1 MKMTQEKPPF
11 TKEQVKQLRNEMYL
25 WFSSFPKGPTIKLT
39 VLQNSMLIG
48 RIDWTRNNCAFSTL
62 VLMLSSSN
70 AGLYSINQQI
80 FAGYILAV
88 IINAIQETGSCDPI
102 VLEAFRLEL
111 TNLSGNPVWSNWSE
125 LVEFHDLYNLCVN
138 FKIINTDEV
147 EFVPSNDDGS
157 NVKKALNRKRGST
170 LVGAYKWVPSIHDL
184 ANGTLSEYLC
194 SKHRI
199 TAVVLHKDDHFS
211 IIILIDGGFFWIDGK
226 GKRVDNFKAES
237 SLRQLTIEQF
247 QKLCAAHGAFYLFE
261 EVPFVSENAQCVLLP
276 PASSAQ
282 VAQVLPPPL
291 PQPVPCAN
299 VAQALPPPP
308 PHHCASGPLV
318 HSPPPPYPC
327 AQVSHAFHPP
337 QQDSSVS
344 GPLVPSPLP
353 SSKPVIVWFE
363 ETRSPDYY
371 LYDPTENIL
380 RSITNGSIIDDI
392 SAGSY
397 QVLTKNT
404 REFITIVLKEVPNP
418 ASSRPFPQ
426 QIVLP
431 KSNQKIEMTDITIC
445 QGLWSI
451 TKESF
456 SKSGT
461 CMVALNRFTIDENVY
476 TDVELLLHL
485 NHIYKYR

>member
-1 MKMTQEKPPF
+1 
-11 TKEQVKQLRNEMYL
+11 
-25 WFSSFPKGPTIKLT
+25 
-39 VLQNSMLIG
+39 
-48 RIDWTRNNCAFSTL
+48 
-62 VLMLSSSN
+62 MLSTSN
-70 AGLYSINQQI
+70 AGLDSINQQT
-80 FAGYILAV
+80 FAGYILAI
-88 IINAIQETGSCDPI
+88 IINSIQETGSCNPI
-102 VLEAFRLEL
+102 VLEVFRLEL
-111 TNLSGNPVWSNWSE
+111 AKLSGNPVWSNWSE

-157 NVKKALNRKRGST
+157 IVKKALNRKRGST

-226 GKRVDNFKAES
+226 GKWVDNFKAES

-276 PASSAQ
+276 PAPSAKGPWVPSPPPPASSAQ
-282 VAQVLPPPL
+282 VSQAFPPLPPP
-291 PQPVPCAN
+291 Q
-299 VAQALPPPP
+299 
-308 PHHCASGPLV
+308 V
-318 HSPPPPYPC
+318 HC

-344 GPLVPSPLP
+344 GPLVLSPLP
-353 SSKPVIVWFE
+353 PSQEVIVWVE
-363 ETRSPDYY
+363 QANNYPNYY
-371 LYDPTENIL
+371 IYDPTKNIL
-380 RSITNGSIIDDI
+380 RSTTNGSIIDDI

-404 REFITIVLKEVPNP
+404 RQLITIVLKKVPSP

-445 QGLWSI
+445 QGMWSI

-461 CMVALNRFTIDENVY
+461 CMVAFDRFTFGDIVY
-476 TDVELLLHL
+476 NRDELLILL
-485 NHIYKYR
+485 NQLYSKN